1 MEKSSIRSRQYNKA
15 SFRKINLSLS
25 RITVLYN
32 AVRLA
37 LLAMPLQIIVAD
49 HRLPMRQ
56 DSIVLAREGARR
68 SPNIGQIALDLHAFI
83 LRDELPTAAH
93 DNLEFQHAHVLDRVV
108 FLADDLPDEG
118 VRAAWEDEVVLLA
131 EQRLHFV
138 ELLRYWLVIARCQ
151 RGCFN

>member
-1 MEKSSIRSRQYNKA
+1 MEKSSIKFCRFNET
-15 SFRKINLSLS
+15 SFHKINLSLS

-32 AVRLA
+32 AVRLS

-56 DSIVLAREGARR
+56 ESIVLAREGARR
-68 SPNIGQIALDLHAFI
+68 APNISQIALDLHAFI
-83 LRDELPTAAH
+83 LWDELSTASH
-93 DNLEFQHAHVLDRVV
+93 NYLELQHADVFDRII
-108 FLADDLPDEG
+108 FLADNLTDEG